1 MKSQTCEH
9 NPIIK
14 WIASVP
20 AEFITSGG
28 IVIDDDS
35 TISAYIL
42 FRYKHI
48 VFFSKNDVILSN
60 KLYQSSFFYYN
71 PKIRTYVCIIKTRTM
86 PNLRCGEQCAQR
98 SKRCVSASAWQ
109 GWRTDGAYQY
119 IRHRHW
125 WKIPACQCQGCNG
138 WQL

>member
-48 VFFSKNDVILSN
+48 VFLYKNDVILSN

-71 PKIRTYVCIIKTRTM
+71 PKIRTYVCII
-86 PNLRCGEQCAQR
+86 N
-98 SKRCVSASAWQ
+98 
-109 GWRTDGAYQY
+109 
-119 IRHRHW
+119 
-125 WKIPACQCQGCNG
+125 
-138 WQL
+138 